1 LTVAVPQVV
10 LCFTIDKLDVECDA
24 KSVSAISIIHFCK
37 DKFLMKKF
45 MSVSSLARRFSL
57 ILATLLLTA
66 STVGFSVAQ
75 TQTQAQPA
83 VATPPMKSVGEAKV
97 EYDPTQP
104 NSGPAVDTKD
114 AKGADKSANAA
125 DKKSFLWEVKS
136 ATNTVYL
143 FGTIHVG
150 KKSFYPLP
158 DAVEKALA
166 GSKKVV
172 VEADISK
179 TDGLADIS
187 KMIMYEAPDT
197 LERKIPSAL
206 FARLKTQLVK
216 FKIPADGV
224 KPMKPFMIGALLSVN
239 EFTRLGYDMNFG
251 VDAYLIASANKQMKP
266 ILELESQLG
275 QIELLTNMHPLLQE
289 TFLEN
294 ALTAIEA
301 GAVADQ
307 MSGVVTAWQT
317 GDAKLM
323 QDVVAAGNKNGKRIS
338 EFDEILLYSR
348 HPAMVKKVEGFLLD
362 DQPHFVAV
370 GSLHLLGPKG
380 LVELLAAKGYKIRQ
394 L

>member
-1 LTVAVPQVV
+1 VQLIKLT
-10 LCFTIDKLDVECDA
+10 
-24 KSVSAISIIHFCK
+24 SVNFLLLSD
-37 DKFLMKKF
+37 DKFLMKNI
-45 MSVSSLARRFSL
+45 MRASSLVPRFAAIVAAL
-57 ILATLLLTA
+57 MLVA
-66 STVGFSVAQ
+66 STVGLSAAYAQSQPSVA
-75 TQTQAQPA
+75 APSPPP
-83 VATPPMKSVGEAKV
+83 VAKSD
-97 EYDPTQP
+97 YDPTRP
-104 NSGPAVDTKD
+104 NSGPAPD
-114 AKGADKSANAA
+114 AKLESKSDNKSAAA
-125 DKKSFLWEVKS
+125 TDKKSFLWEVKS
-136 ATNTVYL
+136 ASNTVYL

-150 KKSFYPLP
+150 KKNFYPLP

-166 GSKKVV
+166 SSKKVV

-187 KMIMYEAPDT
+187 KLIMYEAPDT

-206 FARLKTQLVK
+206 FARLKTQLTK
-216 FKIPADGV
+216 FKIPVDGV

-275 QIELLTNMHPLLQE
+275 QIELLTNMQPLLQE

-294 ALTAIEA
+294 ALTALEA
-301 GAVADQ
+301 GTIAEQ
-307 MSGVVTAWQT
+307 MSGVVNAWQA
-317 GDAKLM
+317 GDVKLM
-323 QDVVAAGNKNGKRIS
+323 QDVVAAGNKNAKRVS
-338 EFDEILLYSR
+338 EFDEILLYNR
-348 HPAMVKKVEGFLLD
+348 HPAMLKKVEGFLLE

-380 LVELLAAKGYKIRQ
+380 LVELLAAKGYKIKQ

>member
-1 LTVAVPQVV
+1 MRCQQYLQMRAMDQ
-10 LCFTIDKLDVECDA
+10 IN
-24 KSVSAISIIHFCK
+24 FCEFSFLLSD
-37 DKFLMKKF
+37 DKFLMKNI
-45 MSVSSLARRFSL
+45 MRASSLVPRFAAIVAAL
-57 ILATLLLTA
+57 MLVA
-66 STVGFSVAQ
+66 SAVGLPAAYAQSQPSAAAPPPVAKSANDAKPDSKADYDP
-75 TQTQAQPA
+75 TRPNSGRAPDAKSDTKPDPKSDNKSA
-83 VATPPMKSVGEAKV
+83 VAT
-97 EYDPTQP
+97 
-104 NSGPAVDTKD
+104 
-114 AKGADKSANAA
+114 

-136 ATNTVYL
+136 ASNTVYL

-150 KKSFYPLP
+150 KKNFYPLP

-166 GSKKVV
+166 SSKKVV

-187 KMIMYEAPDT
+187 KLIMYEAPDT

-206 FARLKTQLVK
+206 FARLKTQLTK
-216 FKIPADGV
+216 FKIPVDGV

-251 VDAYLIASANKQMKP
+251 VDAYLIESANKQMKP
-266 ILELESQLG
+266 VLELESQLG
-275 QIELLTNMHPLLQE
+275 QIELLTNMQPLLQE

-294 ALTAIEA
+294 ALAALETGTIAE
-301 GAVADQ
+301 Q
-307 MSGVVTAWQT
+307 MSGVVNAWQA
-317 GDAKLM
+317 GDVKLM
-323 QDVVAAGNKNGKRIS
+323 QDVVAAGNKNAKRIN
-338 EFDEILLYSR
+338 EFDEILLYNR
-348 HPAMVKKVEGFLLD
+348 HPAMIKKVEGFLLE

>member
-1 LTVAVPQVV
+1 MKNIMRASSLVPRFAATVAALMLMASTMGLPAAHAQSQPSVAAPPPVA
-10 LCFTIDKLDVECDA
+10 KSASDA
-24 KSVSAISIIHFCK
+24 KPDSRA
-37 DKFLMKKF
+37 D
-45 MSVSSLARRFSL
+45 
-57 ILATLLLTA
+57 
-66 STVGFSVAQ
+66 
-75 TQTQAQPA
+75 
-83 VATPPMKSVGEAKV
+83 
-97 EYDPTQP
+97 YDPTRP
-104 NSGPAVDTKD
+104 NSGPASDLTSD
-114 AKGADKSANAA
+114 NKSAVAT

-136 ATNTVYL
+136 ASNTVYL

-158 DAVEKALA
+158 EAVEKALA
-166 GSKKVV
+166 SSKKIV

-187 KMIMYEAPDT
+187 KLIMYEAPDT

-206 FARLKTQLVK
+206 FARLKTQLTK
-216 FKIPADGV
+216 FKIPVDGV

-275 QIELLTNMHPLLQE
+275 QIELLTNMQPLLQE

-294 ALTAIEA
+294 ALTALEA
-301 GAVADQ
+301 GTIAAQ
-307 MSGVVTAWQT
+307 MSGVVEAWQT

-323 QDVVAAGNKNGKRIS
+323 QDVVAAGNKNAKRTS
-338 EFDEILLYSR
+338 EFDEILLYNR
-348 HPAMVKKVEGFLLD
+348 HPAMLKKVEGFLLE

-380 LVELLAAKGYKIRQ
+380 LVELLAAKGYKIKQ

>member
-1 LTVAVPQVV
+1 MKNIMRASSLIPRLAAIVTALILVAANVGVGVGVKAAYAQP
-10 LCFTIDKLDVECDA
+10 LPAAKSASDA
-24 KSVSAISIIHFCK
+24 KS
-37 DKFLMKKF
+37 D
-45 MSVSSLARRFSL
+45 
-57 ILATLLLTA
+57 
-66 STVGFSVAQ
+66 
-75 TQTQAQPA
+75 
-83 VATPPMKSVGEAKV
+83 AKA
-97 EYDPTQP
+97 EYDPTRL
-104 NSGPAVDTKD
+104 NSGAASDSKSD
-114 AKGADKSANAA
+114 EKSAPAT

-150 KKSFYPLP
+150 KKDFYPLP

-166 GSKKVV
+166 SSKKVV

-187 KMIMYEAPDT
+187 KLIMYEAPDT

-206 FARLKTQLVK
+206 FARLKTQLTK
-216 FKIPADGV
+216 FKIPVDGV

-239 EFTRLGYDMNFG
+239 EFTRLGYDMSFG

-275 QIELLTNMHPLLQE
+275 QIELLTNMPPLLQE

-294 ALTAIEA
+294 ALTALEA
-301 GAVADQ
+301 GSIANQ

-323 QDVVAAGNKNGKRIS
+323 QDVVAAGNKNAKRIS
-338 EFDEILLYSR
+338 EFDEILLYNR
-348 HPAMVKKVEGFLLD
+348 HPAMVKKIEGFLLD
-362 DQPHFVAV
+362 NQPHFVAV

-380 LVELLAAKGYKIRQ
+380 LVELLAAKGFKIRQ

>member
-1 LTVAVPQVV
+1 VRAIDQIN
-10 LCFTIDKLDVECDA
+10 LCKFPFLLFD
-24 KSVSAISIIHFCK
+24 
-37 DKFLMKKF
+37 DKFLMKNI
-45 MSVSSLARRFSL
+45 MHASSLVPRFAAIVTALMLMAS
-57 ILATLLLTA
+57 TLGLTA
-66 STVGFSVAQ
+66 AHAQ
-75 TQTQAQPA
+75 SQPS
-83 VATPPMKSVGEAKV
+83 VATPPAAKSASDAKSDSKA
-97 EYDPTQP
+97 EYDPTRL
-104 NSGPAVDTKD
+104 NA
-114 AKGADKSANAA
+114 GAASESKSDEKSAAA
-125 DKKSFLWEVKS
+125 TDKKSFLWEVKS

-143 FGTIHVG
+143 FGTIHIG
-150 KKSFYPLP
+150 KKDFYPLP

-166 GSKKVV
+166 SSKKVV

-187 KMIMYEAPDT
+187 KLIMYEAPDT

-206 FARLKTQLVK
+206 FARLKTQLTK
-216 FKIPADGV
+216 FKIPVDGV

-275 QIELLTNMHPLLQE
+275 QIELLTNMPPLLQE

-294 ALTAIEA
+294 ALTALEA
-301 GAVADQ
+301 GTIADQ

-317 GDAKLM
+317 GDVKLM
-323 QDVVAAGNKNGKRIS
+323 QDVVATGNKNAKRIS
-338 EFDEILLYSR
+338 EFDEILLYNR
-348 HPAMVKKVEGFLLD
+348 HPAMVKKIEGFLLD
-362 DQPHFVAV
+362 NQPHFVAV

-380 LVELLAAKGYKIRQ
+380 LVELLAAKGFKIRQ

>member
-1 LTVAVPQVV
+1 MRCRPYLQV
-10 LCFTIDKLDVECDA
+10 CAIDQMN
-24 KSVSAISIIHFCK
+24 FCEFPFLLSD
-37 DKFLMKKF
+37 DKFLMKNIIRA
-45 MSVSSLARRFSL
+45 SSLVPRFAAIVAAL
-57 ILATLLLTA
+57 MLVA
-66 STVGFSVAQ
+66 STVGLPAAYAQSLPLVA
-75 TQTQAQPA
+75 APPP
-83 VATPPMKSVGEAKV
+83 VAKSANDAKPDSKAD
-97 EYDPTQP
+97 YDPTRP
-104 NSGPAVDTKD
+104 NSGSAPDTKPD
-114 AKGADKSANAA
+114 TKPDPKSDNKSAAA
-125 DKKSFLWEVKS
+125 TDKKSFLWEVKS
-136 ATNTVYL
+136 ASNTVYL

-150 KKSFYPLP
+150 KKNFYPLP

-166 GSKKVV
+166 SSKKIV

-187 KMIMYEAPDT
+187 KLIMYEAPDT

-206 FARLKTQLVK
+206 FARLKTQLTK
-216 FKIPADGV
+216 FKIPVDGV

-275 QIELLTNMHPLLQE
+275 QIELLTNMQPLLQE

-294 ALTAIEA
+294 ALTALEA
-301 GAVADQ
+301 GTIAEQ
-307 MSGVVTAWQT
+307 MSGVVNAWQA
-317 GDAKLM
+317 GDVKLM
-323 QDVVAAGNKNGKRIS
+323 QDVVAAGNKNAKRIS
-338 EFDEILLYSR
+338 EFDEILLYNR
-348 HPAMVKKVEGFLLD
+348 HPAMLKKVEGFLLE

-380 LVELLAAKGYKIRQ
+380 LVELLAAKGYKIKQ

>member
-1 LTVAVPQVV
+1 MKNIMRASV
-10 LCFTIDKLDVECDA
+10 L
-24 KSVSAISIIHFCK
+24 VSRFAAIAAA
-37 DKFLMKKF
+37 LM
-45 MSVSSLARRFSL
+45 L
-57 ILATLLLTA
+57 IA
-66 STVGFSVAQ
+66 STVGLPTAYAQSPPVA
-75 TQTQAQPA
+75 
-83 VATPPMKSVGEAKV
+83 KSAGDAKPDSKA
-97 EYDPTQP
+97 EYDPTRP
-104 NSGPAVDTKD
+104 NSGTAPD
-114 AKGADKSANAA
+114 AKSESKSANKSAAA

-187 KMIMYEAPDT
+187 KLIMYEAPDT

-206 FARLKTQLVK
+206 FARLKTQLSK
-216 FKIPADGV
+216 FKIPVDGV
-224 KPMKPFMIGALLSVN
+224 KPMKPFMVGALLSVN

-275 QIELLTNMHPLLQE
+275 QIELLTNMPPLLQE

-294 ALTAIEA
+294 ALTALEA
-301 GAVADQ
+301 GSIAEQ

-317 GDAKLM
+317 GDVKLM
-323 QDVVAAGNKNGKRIS
+323 QDVVAAGNKNAKRIG
-338 EFDEILLYSR
+338 EFDEILLYNR
-348 HPAMVKKVEGFLLD
+348 HPAMLKKIEGFLLE

-380 LVELLAAKGYKIRQ
+380 LVELLAAKGYEVKQR
-394 L
+394 